1 MSVLQIICLHGITL
15 LLDWLRMLYW
25 RWQML
30 SLSYWEI
37 QTCCWLLKKE
47 FVEEFQQSQIAF
59 QRQTKKYMDEAYN
72 KTKPKKYTNYLDANN
87 LYGWAMCKPLPV
99 SGFKWMSDFDN
110 WKIIPCILE
119 VDLEYP
125 KELHDLHNDYPLAPE
140 RLMINKVENLITNDK
155 EKYVIHHKNLTE
167 YLDLGLG
174 IKKIHRGITFKEEPW
189 LEKYIKH

>member
-1 MSVLQIICLHGITL
+1 MTNVELELLRDPDMLLIIEKGIRGGISTISN
-15 LLDWLRMLYW
+15 RFP
-25 RWQML
+25 
-30 SLSYWEI
+30 
-37 QTCCWLLKKE
+37 K
-47 FVEEFQQSQIAF
+47 AN
-59 QRQTKKYMDEAYN
+59 KKYMDEAYN
-72 KTKPKKYTNYLDANN
+72 KTKPKKYINYLDANN

-110 WKIIPCILE
+110 WKIIPCILA

-125 KELHDLHNDYPLAPE
+125 KELHDMHNDYPLAPE

-174 IKKIHRGITFKEEPW
+174 IKKIHRGITFKEEEPW

>member
-1 MSVLQIICLHGITL
+1 
-15 LLDWLRMLYW
+15 
-25 RWQML
+25 
-30 SLSYWEI
+30 
-37 QTCCWLLKKE
+37 
-47 FVEEFQQSQIAF
+47 
-59 QRQTKKYMDEAYN
+59 
-72 KTKPKKYTNYLDANN
+72 
-87 LYGWAMCKPLPV
+87 
-99 SGFKWMSDFDN
+99 MSDFDN

-167 YLDLGLG
+167 YLDFGLG

>member
-59 QRQTKKYMDEAYN
+59 QRQTKNIWMKPIIKQSQINTPTILMQTISMD
-72 KTKPKKYTNYLDANN
+72 
-87 LYGWAMCKPLPV
+87 GRCVKPLPV

>member
-1 MSVLQIICLHGITL
+1 MLLMIEKGI
-15 LLDWLRMLYW
+15 LRGASMISN
-25 RWQML
+25 R
-30 SLSYWEI
+30 
-37 QTCCWLLKKE
+37 
-47 FVEEFQQSQIAF
+47 FGRANNP
-59 QRQTKKYMDEAYN
+59 YMGEAYDEI
-72 KTKPKKYTNYLDANN
+72 KPTKFITYLDANS
-87 LYGWAMCKPLPV
+87 LYEWAMCWSLPV
-99 SGFKWMSDFDN
+99 GNFNWITDFDN
-110 WKIIPCILE
+110 WRNIPCILE

-167 YLDLGLG
+167 YLDFGLG